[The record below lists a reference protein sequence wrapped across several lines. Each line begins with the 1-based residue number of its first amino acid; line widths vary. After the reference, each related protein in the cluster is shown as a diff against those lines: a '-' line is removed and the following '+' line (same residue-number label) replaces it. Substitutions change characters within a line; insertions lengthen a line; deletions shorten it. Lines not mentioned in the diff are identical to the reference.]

1 MRDHASTSV
10 CVWLWR
16 VVRIAWLGAGTP
28 TQIVCAMLVTITA
41 IAVTQS
47 LNPFVV
53 DSDDVVAILAQ
64 YVCRGHAPTRSCSL
78 LCPRV

>member
-1 MRDHASTSV
+1 
-10 CVWLWR
+10 
-16 VVRIAWLGAGTP
+16 
-28 TQIVCAMLVTITA
+28 MLVTIAA

-64 YVCRGHAPTRSCSL
+64 CVRLVWRWDGGGRDCG
-78 LCPRV
+78 